1 MRGVIGTPPLA
12 WGALVLVAAAHGA
25 GLWAVADKGVDAP
38 PRPVESRFALAV
50 AMAAPRPEPAP
61 PAVSP
66 PAPAAVPP
74 PPAPPTV
81 PPPPAPPVPPI
92 VAPAIVTIAP
102 APVHAASPK
111 PAVRPKPKPKPV
123 ETPKPKAQP
132 AAEAPAVVA
141 ATVTPATVSQATAP
155 VAPAALQA
163 PAAADA
169 EATLTPPSFAA
180 DYLDNPRPAYPRLSR
195 RLGEQGKVWLLVRV
209 DADGR
214 PESVAVERP
223 SGHARLDAAAL
234 AAVRGWRFVPARR
247 AGRAVAAEVRVPI
260 KFALENDG

>member
-1 MRGVIGTPPLA
+1 VIGTPPLG

-61 PAVSP
+61 AAVPQP
-66 PAPAAVPP
+66 PAPAVP
-74 PPAPPTV
+74 A
-81 PPPPAPPVPPI
+81 I
-92 VAPAIVTIAP
+92 VAPAIVTTAP
-102 APVHAASPK
+102 APVQAVAPK

-141 ATVTPATVSQATAP
+141 ATVSPAAAP

-163 PAAADA
+163 PATADA

-195 RLGEQGKVWLLVRV
+195 RLGEQGMVWLLVRV

-214 PESVAVERP
+214 PESVEVERL